1 MNNIVRAVKATVLVM
16 TMALLTTVG
25 AANTNDAWLC
35 VIKANDAALCEA
47 IANNAALCVDM
58 AEKEQW
64 SKAMPACK
72 AAAERG
78 SIMPQFL
85 LGNMYKAGHGVAQ
98 NYAQAVRWYELAA
111 AQGMD
116 AAQYNLG
123 LMYGRGWGV
132 AQDYV
137 RAHMW
142 FNLAAVSGD
151 ADSVKAR
158 DITERQ
164 MTREQIAEAQR
175 MARDCAAK
183 NYKGC

>member
-1 MNNIVRAVKATVLVM
+1 MENIVGTAKTAVLVM
-16 TMALLTTVG
+16 TMALQTDAGL
-25 AANTNDAWLC
+25 ANTSDALLC
-35 VIKANDAALCEA
+35 VANANDAALCAA

-58 AEKEQW
+58 AEQKQW
-64 SKAMPACK
+64 PKAMPVCK

-78 SIMPQFL
+78 SIIPQFL
-85 LGNMYKAGHGVAQ
+85 LGKMYEAGHGVTQ

-123 LMYGRGWGV
+123 LMYGRGRGV

-164 MTREQIAEAQR
+164 MTREQVAEAQQ
-175 MARDCAAK
+175 MATDCKA
-183 NYKGC
+183 NRYKGC